1 MPALVEE
8 TFQAFFLFCF
18 VFCLFVCF
26 LVYTNIYSF
35 IVIINSTTKY
45 KKHESSMLISVLPID
60 NMIITDIYDG
70 KMANCC

>member
-8 TFQAFFLFCF
+8 TFQAFFVF
-18 VFCLFVCF
+18 VFCF
-26 LVYTNIYSF
+26 VYTNIYSF

-70 KMANCC
+70 KMADCC